1 LPKAVK
7 KLPKMILQSTYV
19 RIKSKR
25 ELKSYA
31 GVDLSTYKI
40 LHSCLE
46 KQELEKQAILANRP
60 TRKRAYGAG
69 SPQHLASIDDKLLFI
84 LHYYKSYPTMDVMAT
99 KYEMS
104 RSSVWNYVHALS
116 GQLHQLLVDLGHMPL
131 REMPSIEDF
140 KAFLEANKVH
150 QLIIDVTERTIERPQ
165 DKVANRAQFSG
176 KKKDIRLKIP
186 L

>member
-1 LPKAVK
+1 
-7 KLPKMILQSTYV
+7 MILQSAYV
-19 RIKSKR
+19 KIKSIR

-31 GVDLSTYKI
+31 GVDLPTYKVLYACI
-40 LHSCLE
+40 EKLESE
-46 KQELEKQAILANRP
+46 KQTTLANRP
-60 TRKRAYGAG
+60 RRKRAYGAG
-69 SPQHLASIDDKLLFI
+69 CPNRLSSIDDKLLFI

-104 RSSVWNYVHALS
+104 RSSVWNYVHSLS
-116 GQLHQLLVDLGHMPL
+116 AQLHHILVDLGHMPL

-165 DKVANRAQFSG
+165 DKVANRAQYSG
-176 KKKDIRLKIP
+176 KKNDIRLKIP